1 MDMPNGN
8 YLESD
13 PRIFL
18 NNIRPQ
24 IFSKLEEELK
34 KLNGLKF
41 Q

>member
-1 MDMPNGN
+1 MDVPNGN

-18 NNIRPQ
+18 KNIRPQ

-34 KLNGLKF
+34 KLKGLNF
-41 Q
+41 N